1 MFCNVCNKLCST
13 VANLRMHMKTH
24 QSWKF
29 SSSAINVPLHG
40 CGIVSSRC
48 SSDNMPFFR
57 RSLIFWK
64 RLVPG
69 YQLSPF
75 CNPTT
80 LSMWPM
86 WKGEALLPLA
96 KVTLCYKVFT
106 TPGSL
111 RNHTK
116 IHTGAT
122 SCPVCSRQLAT
133 VSSLNRHMK
142 SEHREALDAIW
153 ADRSIKVLFQ
163 NHIVSLVPSPPKT
176 LWMNGSQHCI
186 NILKYLKISQIFDKI
201 WSNYVCKCTWRSQ
214 PQPGKGRLSYYIPS
228 LGCCWSSKIEINF
241 FFTFLHLYI
250 SHFYIFTYLHFHMFT
265 FYILITFPHFRG
277 EWIIRYSNIF
287 K

>member
-106 TPGSL
+106 TPDSL

-133 VSSLNRHMK
+133 VSTLNRHMK

-176 LWMNGSQHCI
+176 LWMNWRCVAFQATTGATT
-186 NILKYLKISQIFDKI
+186 NIRLL
-201 WSNYVCKCTWRSQ
+201 
-214 PQPGKGRLSYYIPS
+214 GRAQ
-228 LGCCWSSKIEINF
+228 LG
-241 FFTFLHLYI
+241 
-250 SHFYIFTYLHFHMFT
+250 
-265 FYILITFPHFRG
+265 
-277 EWIIRYSNIF
+277 SNISVQHVTTLREAPWNDKCCSNGF
-287 K
+287 LPRGGGWKPCPNGLGQLFSKYKPLLGH